1 MHLHTTTVPTPVG
14 PFTLLVD
21 TDGVCA
27 AGFTGRPETLQRR
40 LDPRRRTAGTRQ
52 AADPDALA
60 SRVGAYLAGE
70 VDALDEV
77 AVEQPGDPAR
87 QAAWRALRRCR
98 PARRSATAS
107 SGSWPAWPTRP
118 PTRSAPRPP
127 APPAPATTSPSSCPA
142 TACSAPT
149 AAWAAMGGAC
159 TARPGSSTTRPPP
172 WRVPGPMAG
181 PQTLPLRRWHCGR

>member
-40 LDPRRRTAGTRQ
+40 LDPRRRTASTRP
-52 AADPDALA
+52 ATDPDALA

-77 AVEQPGDPAR
+77 AVQQPGDPAR
-87 QAAWRALRRCR
+87 QAAWRALRSV
-98 PARRSATAS
+98 PAGQTISYRQLGELAGLADAATDPFGAQAA
-107 SGSWPAWPTRP
+107 GAACAGNHVAVIVPCHRVLRADGRLGGYGWGVHRKAWLLDHE
-118 PTRSAPRPP
+118 
-127 APPAPATTSPSSCPA
+127 TTA
-142 TACSAPT
+142 LT
-149 AAWAAMGGAC
+149 GAGV
-159 TARPGSSTTRPPP
+159 A
-172 WRVPGPMAG
+172 
-181 PQTLPLRRWHCGR
+181 LRR